1 MSKPVHFCSFDAS
14 SCTYIGSVTYKLP
27 NRTMKCGNLE
37 DLIGKCGRHRIV
49 LYSIIRLHPTANVC
63 EMDIYLCVGG
73 IGDYNESLFR
83 IHK

>member
-1 MSKPVHFCSFDAS
+1 
-14 SCTYIGSVTYKLP
+14 
-27 NRTMKCGNLE
+27 MKCGNLE